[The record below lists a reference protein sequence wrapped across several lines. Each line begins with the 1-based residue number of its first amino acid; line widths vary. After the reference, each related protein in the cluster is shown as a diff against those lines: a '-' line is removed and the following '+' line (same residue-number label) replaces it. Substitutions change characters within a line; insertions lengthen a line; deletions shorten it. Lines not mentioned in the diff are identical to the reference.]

1 MKWLGSKV
9 LLVIA
14 LMHFSQ
20 LSSITKFA
28 FFGKREQNFFTVM
41 GVLPEKI
48 GNNILHSTVFM
59 LYMLYMHVLL
69 VPTSAYYQFIHT

>member
-20 LSSITKFA
+20 LSSITKFT
-28 FFGKREQNFFTVM
+28 FFRKREQNFFTVM

-59 LYMLYMHVLL
+59 YMLYMHVLL